1 MIEIPVKLINILKQ
15 FPFTNGNG
23 KEIPPQKLWVPSW
36 ALDGYQLDQKQIQV
50 PRHGQ
55 NSFFWQESNPINTKW
70 LPIRP
75 IFRGSLP
82 EGDREYVPV
91 SVPEIFMGSIRNRVP
106 KTAHLYLSVFVCV
119 KRLAKRF
126 LIVAF
131 FFCFR
136 SRFIEFLLP
145 IYRAAQASS
154 NSNTINWMLL
164 SRKMCECH
172 YLELPCM
179 FTSWQTFL
187 MCF

>member
-1 MIEIPVKLINILKQ
+1 MG
-15 FPFTNGNG
+15 FR
-23 KEIPPQKLWVPSW
+23 WVPTGSKTNPSTQTW
-36 ALDGYQLDQKQIQV
+36 TKQLFLAGKQPDQYKMASDPSHFSGEFARRRPGI
-50 PRHGQ
+50 RSCFRSRDIYGIH
-55 NSFFWQESNPINTKW
+55 QES
-70 LPIRP
+70 
-75 IFRGSLP
+75 GA
-82 EGDREYVPV
+82 E
-91 SVPEIFMGSIRNRVP
+91 
-106 KTAHLYLSVFVCV
+106 TAHLYLSVFVCV